1 MTGSPEPGSLRA
13 VLLDAGNTLLFAD
26 PRRVLETLRDEGVHA
41 DEQDFRRAEYQAR
54 LNLVRI
60 VRDGHRGTEDHIWE
74 EYFVTLFRECGVPEE
89 RLDPVG
95 ARLQGL
101 HEKDHLWTHVEE
113 GTRAA
118 LERLATAGFRLAVV
132 SNADGRV
139 EGLMESVGLRH
150 HFEFVLDS
158 GEVGV
163 EKPDPAIFRMAVD
176 RLGLEPRQCLYV
188 GDLFPVDVVGARN
201 AGLRA
206 LLVDPFGRMEGTVDR
221 ITSVGELPDYLERTE
236 SEADPEDRADMRGRP
251 DPEGR
256 SGPED
261 RPDTERGFGTT
272 PRGGAS

>member
-1 MTGSPEPGSLRA
+1 MEAEVKTRSQGIENGMQEAGTDAGELRA

-26 PRRVLETLRDEGVHA
+26 PRRVLDTLRDEGIHA
-41 DEQDFRRAEYQAR
+41 DEERFRRAEYEAR

-60 VRDGHRGTEDHIWE
+60 VRDGHRGTEAHIWE
-74 EYFVTLFRECGVPEE
+74 EYFVTLFRGCGVPEE

-95 ARLQGL
+95 ARLMAI
-101 HEKDHLWTHVEE
+101 HEEDHLWTHVEQ
-113 GTRAA
+113 GTGAA
-118 LERLATAGFRLAVV
+118 LERVADAGYRLGVV

-139 EGLMESVGLRH
+139 EGLMEAVGLRR

-176 RLGLEPRQCLYV
+176 RLGVDPGECLYV

-206 LLVDPFGRMEGTVDR
+206 LLVDPFGRMEGEVDR
-221 ITSVGELPDYLERTE
+221 IASVRELPGYLE
-236 SEADPEDRADMRGRP
+236 
-251 DPEGR
+251 
-256 SGPED
+256 
-261 RPDTERGFGTT
+261 
-272 PRGGAS
+272 GAP